1 MPPRISST
9 RLMMMKSL
17 PRRTRR
23 RGRKVWLQADRE
35 TIRIDGPASP
45 AQAIT
50 VPEVGAATQR
60 SAGE

>member
-1 MPPRISST
+1 
-9 RLMMMKSL
+9 MMMKSL

-35 TIRIDGPASP
+35 TIRLDGPASP